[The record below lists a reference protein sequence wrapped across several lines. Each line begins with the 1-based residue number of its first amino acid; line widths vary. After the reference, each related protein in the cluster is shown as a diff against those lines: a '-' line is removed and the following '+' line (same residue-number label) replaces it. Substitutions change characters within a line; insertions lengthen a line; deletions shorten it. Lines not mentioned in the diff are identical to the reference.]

1 MAKAK
6 TTGRNESGAKD
17 VWFRCV
23 APTSKTLFLAGTFN
37 SWDPTA
43 TPMQPDGAAE
53 WYVELKLSPG
63 KYEYKYVVDGVW
75 FCEPGVADEDYAGED
90 AVVNSF
96 GTKNRIMQVE

>member
-1 MAKAK
+1 MAKIK
-6 TTGRNESGAKD
+6 TAGRNESSEQN
-17 VWFRCV
+17 VRFRCV
-23 APTSKTLFLAGTFN
+23 APAATAVFLAGTFN
-37 SWDPTA
+37 AWDPTA
-43 TPMQPDGAAE
+43 TPMQPDSAAE

-75 FCEPGVADEDYAGED
+75 FCEPGVADEGYAGED